1 MVSFLKQK
9 LYDLAFLKVLST
21 FLIYINDL
29 NNALDKCIVHRFADD
44 TNVTFGN
51 KCPSETSSVI
61 NNEQKLLTD
70 WLRATKLSWNES
82 KTKLIIFIP
91 CRKLNITVLNIKL
104 NKFILTPKDLSLILV
119 LRLMKTFCGTKKLT
133 FLQKKLS
140 KTNSIF

>member
-29 NNALDKCIVHRFADD
+29 NNALNRCIVHRFADD
-44 TNVTFGN
+44 TNVSFGN

-70 WLRATKLSWNES
+70 WLRATKLSLNES
-82 KTKLIIFIP
+82 KTKLLIFIP

-104 NKFILTPKDLSLILV
+104 NKFILTPKNLSLILV
-119 LRLMKTFCGTKKLT
+119 LRLMKTFHGTKKLK
-133 FLQKKLS
+133 FL
-140 KTNSIF
+140 